1 MADDHSEFV
10 DDILSEILTEARPRV
25 DASADRPV
33 TFGQELSPDDQDTMM
48 GTQIDQLATALEIPA
63 ATAQLAKSMTEQ
75 YRTARG
81 SLEGTAL
88 EMVATA
94 AVYAA
99 SKLTEVPLDPTDFV
113 DATPDVIHRKG
124 LLRRSKDMVST
135 LGLDP
140 AAFLMSE
147 QYIDRYVSDLELP
160 TAVGARAKEIV
171 THTEDSG
178 LSSGK
183 SPSGWA
189 AAAVY
194 NACLDHNI
202 TVTQTSICDV
212 ANVSA
217 VTIRNRYQEQREA
230 MRAVEALPD
239 EPTAVIAR
247 VSTAIDIGEDTTEL
261 ATILIDRAHDEAYP
275 ITDAPIEWALGAL
288 WQADKWLDDVVSI
301 RTLGQ
306 YHSASSATIRRRAT
320 QLREVFSYR
329 ELNEFRGG
337 HHR

>member
-1 MADDHSEFV
+1 MADDPREFV

-147 QYIDRYVSDLELP
+147 QYIDRYVSDLDLP
-160 TAVGARAKEIV
+160 ASVGERAREIV
-171 THTEDSG
+171 THTEKSG

-194 NACLDHNI
+194 NACLDHNV
-202 TVTQTSICDV
+202 TLTQTSICDV
-212 ANVSA
+212 ANVST

-239 EPTAVIAR
+239 EPMAIIAS
-247 VSTAIDIGEDTTEL
+247 VSTAIDLSDDTLEL
-261 ATILIDRAHDEAYP
+261 ATILIDRALDEAYP
-275 ITDAPIEWALGAL
+275 ITDAPVEWALGAL
-288 WQADKWLDDVVSI
+288 WQADTWLDDVVSI

-306 YHSASSATIRRRAT
+306 YHSASSATIRRRARK
-320 QLREVFSYR
+320 LRKVISYL
-329 ELNEFRGG
+329 ELNEFRSG
-337 HHR
+337 HNQ